1 MIHRARLLFLLILL
15 ANFASAQNDDSAECS
30 YAGRVVLDLDD
41 PSGGKIIKR
50 VKGVDEDSG
59 EATYTYIIEFD
70 NRDVASAEQKYC
82 SMYNMSVVYKIR
94 KLDEGNFA
102 RALNAIGEIVRSVQQ
117 DYLLHG
123 SLKSIVEMTRR
134 ENNLSLES
142 EFDIG
147 LPAWSA
153 ISSEYV
159 EHAIR
164 FKPLDRLYAFDAEI
178 EFYFALGGE

>member
-1 MIHRARLLFLLILL
+1 MKRVNLLFLLLFL
-15 ANFASAQNDDSAECS
+15 ANFASAKNDNSTECF
-30 YAGRVVLDLDD
+30 YARKVVLDLND
-41 PSGGKIIKR
+41 PPDGKIVNSVR
-50 VKGVDEDSG
+50 GVDEDSG

-70 NRDVASAEQKYC
+70 NRDEASAEQKYC

-123 SLKSIVEMTRR
+123 SLKSIVEMTMR

-147 LPAWSA
+147 LPARSA
-153 ISSEYV
+153 ISREYV

-164 FKPLDRLYAFDAEI
+164 FKPLDRLDAFDAEI